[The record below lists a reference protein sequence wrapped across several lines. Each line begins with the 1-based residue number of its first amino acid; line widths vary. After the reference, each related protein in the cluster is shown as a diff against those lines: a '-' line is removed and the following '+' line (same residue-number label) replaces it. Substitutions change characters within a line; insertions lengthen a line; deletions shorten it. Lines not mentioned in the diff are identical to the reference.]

1 MSTPSPFEHFKNK
14 LSSLFDSSKCYPVI
28 FNIFIVAMYLLCF
41 ISLYKKNTEIIGFG
55 MLFVLHVFMSFAL
68 IKYFFFPKQQENP
81 PHICFP
87 MSFLDP
93 PTLKIPLTFIITISL
108 IFMFVSL
115 LILMLVFGK
124 LKIKYNKT
132 EKPMHLGDP
141 KNNHKKNELKN
152 LYVVETCFIWLFI
165 IFNEFN
171 DTFILLFKK
180 LNDKIK
186 VCLKNTTY
194 TIFSIILLIMSSY
207 SVSVANE
214 LAEKTNTYYKP
225 KK

>member
-1 MSTPSPFEHFKNK
+1 
-14 LSSLFDSSKCYPVI
+14 
-28 FNIFIVAMYLLCF
+28 
-41 ISLYKKNTEIIGFG
+41 
-55 MLFVLHVFMSFAL
+55 
-68 IKYFFFPKQQENP
+68 
-81 PHICFP
+81 
-87 MSFLDP
+87 
-93 PTLKIPLTFIITISL
+93 
-108 IFMFVSL
+108 
-115 LILMLVFGK
+115 MLVFGK

-165 IFNEFN
+165 IFNEF
-171 DTFILLFKK
+171 DKTFNSFKK
-180 LNDKIK
+180 LNEK
-186 VCLKNTTY
+186 VNLKNMIY
-194 TIFSIILLIMSSY
+194 IIFSIILLIMSSY